1 MKLSEMLPVEPKF
14 GQMPMSGSEIEDLA
28 VQIPGWTIQNKLISR
43 QFKFKNFDEAM
54 VFINQVADIA
64 RSMNHHPTLKNTYST
79 VVLELNT
86 HKVDGLTIN
95 DFIFAARV
103 NDLMP

>member
-1 MKLSEMLPVEPKF
+1 MAASEVAEF
-14 GQMPMSGSEIEDLA
+14 A
-28 VQIPGWTIQNKLISR
+28 AQIRGWTIGDKLISR

-54 VFINQVADIA
+54 VFINKVADIA

-79 VVLELNT
+79 VALELNT

-103 NDLMP
+103 NELLPSGE